1 MSDLENKYPLLK
13 DKLNKFIRRYYK
25 NQLLRGVL
33 LGGVLLLSYILSISC
48 GEYWAYFSVDIKT
61 FLFVIG
67 VSLLGY
73 VTIFLIL
80 IPLFKLFSLRAG
92 LSHRQAA
99 GIISVHFPE
108 LEDRLL
114 NTIELA
120 QGLDKGIKSPDLLI
134 ASVNQRID
142 NMRVIPFGQA
152 ISFRENLKYLNILIV
167 IIFLGCLGFWIYP
180 NLYSSSSQRLIHF
193 RQNYEAPAP
202 FQFVLGN
209 DSLEV
214 EKGGDFLLKVV
225 IQGEYAPNEVYCC
238 YGGNRFRMKKVR
250 GNIFTHQL
258 RGLNNTL
265 DFYFQ
270 AEDYRSKDYKL
281 EVISLPAVI
290 NFHLR
295 VIPPRYTGI
304 KSEEVQNQGDLSIAQ
319 GSRVKWEFVGQN
331 LDQLILKFY
340 DQDKRVTTQRNG
352 MNFSCEKT
360 LMGSTDYG
368 VWGSSLRFSPRELVK
383 YRVSV
388 IPDQTPTIHVS
399 SLPDTLQPTARYF
412 KGVIKD
418 DYGFSNLYFKYVIGD
433 EPTKQILI
441 PINRSLKGQ
450 EFYFAFDFGR
460 IGAKEGEV
468 VAYFFEVF
476 DNDGI
481 HGPKSARSDKNSFY
495 RPSARQLYNMEEQ
508 LHDSMTYKLEESR
521 SLSRSLQKDILR
533 MQQNAIENASDQ
545 WQKQQL
551 FKQLGQKQQ
560 RLESLL
566 KDIRNDFAKKN
577 QFLNSMSKKDS
588 LLLEKQRHIQELL
601 SKVMDKELKKLMDEF
616 NELAKDFDP
625 QKLNKLGD
633 RMKMSMGDLDKQ
645 LERNL
650 ELLKRYQVE
659 GLYRELTQRVKQLGE
674 SQLRNSQ
681 NSDDPQ
687 EKQKDL
693 QIQDSKNLEDIRD
706 DYKEFNQ
713 RNNKLKQ
720 SYELEDF
727 DEDIQDIG
735 RSMQQSQEMLNDK
748 KMGNARRNQQRTSQ
762 QLKSLAKRMGES
774 LSRSMNAQLVVDVEN
789 LMRMLNHLQELSFQ
803 QEELIYEVRNIDYR
817 DPRYQEAIHN
827 QMLLQE
833 KYGLVQDSLL
843 VLSSKSPHIAAAM
856 GDRIFTIKQKLEEV
870 TDVFQERRKYRAGV
884 LQQEIMTQVNDL
896 ALLLSEALSNLSA
909 QAQQAGAVNGKGNGW
924 SSPSISGMR
933 KQQQSLKQQ
942 LEQMISQMKK
952 GGRQSD
958 AIGEK
963 MGRMLK
969 QQEMYRKSLQ
979 DMVRRGQMGPKTTRI
994 IQDIMKML
1002 EHTEREIANFS
1013 INSNTLTRQNRIMTR
1028 LLEAEN
1034 AQRQR
1039 DWDTKRESRRGNDS
1053 KLSNPKEI
1061 FEYKRIRDNFIDN
1074 FYESDVRLHYYYN
1087 RVYLDYMIKLNND

>member
-388 IPDQTPTIHVS
+388 IPAQTPTIHVS

>member
-33 LGGVLLLSYILSISC
+33 LGGVLLLSYILSISF

-225 IQGEYAPNEVYCC
+225 IQGEYAPNVVYCC